1 MKNEEN
7 EETKFKNPS
16 EKRKERERDRTA
28 RPPISLFLLHSPISF
43 S

>member
-16 EKRKERERDRTA
+16 EKRKERERDLTA
-28 RPPISLFLLHSPISF
+28 LRDSRSLFFYYIRL
-43 S
+43 